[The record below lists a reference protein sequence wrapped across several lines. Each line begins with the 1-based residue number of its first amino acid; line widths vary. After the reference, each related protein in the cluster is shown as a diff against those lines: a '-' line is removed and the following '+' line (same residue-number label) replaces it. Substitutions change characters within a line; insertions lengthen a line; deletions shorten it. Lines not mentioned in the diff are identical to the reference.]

1 MLSLIIK
8 KFSSQ
13 KVGEGGRF
21 PSPPPSSGLLWPWL
35 HLKNKNPDQLK
46 LPIWVN
52 VKRKRFD
59 EILSTITKAKNN
71 GLKTS
76 VDGRK
81 ITLDN
86 AESLPKCIGS
96 WKING
101 SEFKKSKTILLMMWK
116 QYYRIQCSQEVKIKW

>member
-1 MLSLIIK
+1 MG
-8 KFSSQ
+8 
-13 KVGEGGRF
+13 GEEG
-21 PSPPPSSGLLWPWL
+21 PPPPPPPSGLLWPWL
-35 HLKNKNPDQLK
+35 LLKSKNPDQLK

-96 WKING
+96 
-101 SEFKKSKTILLMMWK
+101 
-116 QYYRIQCSQEVKIKW
+116 

>member
-1 MLSLIIK
+1 M
-8 KFSSQ
+8 
-13 KVGEGGRF
+13 GREEGS
-21 PSPPPSSGLLWPWL
+21 PPPPSSGLLWPWL

-96 WKING
+96 
-101 SEFKKSKTILLMMWK
+101 
-116 QYYRIQCSQEVKIKW
+116 

>member
-1 MLSLIIK
+1 MLSLITK

-21 PSPPPSSGLLWPWL
+21 PSPPPPLPWL
-35 HLKNKNPDQLK
+35 LLKNKNPDQLK

>member
-1 MLSLIIK
+1 M
-8 KFSSQ
+8 
-13 KVGEGGRF
+13 GREEGS
-21 PSPPPSSGLLWPWL
+21 PPPPPPSSGLLWPWL
-35 HLKNKNPDQLK
+35 HLKNKNLDQLK

-96 WKING
+96 
-101 SEFKKSKTILLMMWK
+101 
-116 QYYRIQCSQEVKIKW
+116 

>member
-1 MLSLIIK
+1 M
-8 KFSSQ
+8 
-13 KVGEGGRF
+13 GREEG
-21 PSPPPSSGLLWPWL
+21 SPPLPPPPLPWL
-35 HLKNKNPDQLK
+35 LLKNKNPDQLK

-96 WKING
+96 
-101 SEFKKSKTILLMMWK
+101 
-116 QYYRIQCSQEVKIKW
+116 

>member
-21 PSPPPSSGLLWPWL
+21 PFPWL
-35 HLKNKNPDQLK
+35 LLKNKNPDQLK

-96 WKING
+96 
-101 SEFKKSKTILLMMWK
+101 
-116 QYYRIQCSQEVKIKW
+116 